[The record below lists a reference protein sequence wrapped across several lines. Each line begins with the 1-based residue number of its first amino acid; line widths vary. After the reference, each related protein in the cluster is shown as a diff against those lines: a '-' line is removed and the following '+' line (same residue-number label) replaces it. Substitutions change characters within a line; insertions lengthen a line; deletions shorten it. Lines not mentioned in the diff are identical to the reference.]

1 MGLIVDDI
9 VFLPGTIGKIIFNT
23 LVQTIHKVAWTEYGS
38 NLKRLLLRARHDYDI
53 NKITKEQF
61 QEIEK
66 DVFKE
71 MRTVRRVMSSE

>member
-1 MGLIVDDI
+1 MALMVDDI
-9 VFLPGTIGKIIFNT
+9 IFLPSTIGKIIFNT
-23 LVQTIHKVAWTEYGS
+23 LIQTIHKVAWTEYGG
-38 NLKRLLLRARHDYDI
+38 NLKKLLLRARHDYDN

-71 MRTVRRVMSSE
+71 MRMVRRVMSS